1 MQLSK
6 IPHKA
11 KEICSP
17 FWPDLETCRRIM
29 ILMHHEMNRC
39 LDVPDH
45 PANDF
50 KMLNTYVTQL
60 PQGNETGQYLAL
72 DLGGTNY
79 RVLLITFDV
88 DSSEPTIE
96 YDTERIPPELMT
108 GKGDELFQFI
118 AKSVKKFLTEREL
131 LDVHFDMG
139 FTFSFPV
146 KQTSINRGTLIRWT
160 KGFSADDVVGKDVVE
175 ILNRAMSALNL
186 NVTCRIIT
194 NDTVGALAS
203 CKLTYPDTVAGVIVG
218 TGTNAAFASELPA
231 GPSFNDL
238 PPSATYVVIN
248 TEWGAFGDH
257 GLLDEFKTEFD
268 RIIDEESK
276 NPGKQ
281 TYEKMI
287 SGMYLGEIT
296 RHILRRLV
304 NERILLQ
311 GNMPEKWNDMDSIPT
326 SLLSDIARD
335 PDYLFYN
342 TERIIREHFNVTE
355 YTDEDLQIIHHVGV
369 AVANRAALYAGTGVA
384 CLVNRIKRR
393 EVTVGVD
400 GSLFK
405 LHPNFPANMLNVIR
419 RLANPLFHCK
429 LQMSEDGSGKGA
441 GALVA
446 SLMRHTRSC

>member
-1 MQLSK
+1 MV
-6 IPHKA
+6 I
-11 KEICSP
+11 
-17 FWPDLETCRRIM
+17 
-29 ILMHHEMNRC
+29 MHHEMNRC

-45 PANDF
+45 PSNDF

-79 RVLLITFDV
+79 RVLLITFDP

-108 GKGDELFQFI
+108 GKGDDLFKFI
-118 AKSVKKFLTEREL
+118 AKSVNRFLTERGL
-131 LDVHFDMG
+131 LDVPLDMG

-146 KQTSINRGTLIRWT
+146 NQTSINRGTLIRWT
-160 KGFSADDVVGKDVVE
+160 KGFSVNGVVGKDVVE
-175 ILNRAMSALNL
+175 LLNKAMSSMGLK
-186 NVTCRIIT
+186 VTCRVIT

-203 CKLTYPDTVAGVIVG
+203 CKLSYPDTVAGVIVG
-218 TGTNAAFASELPA
+218 TGTNAAYVAELPA
-231 GPSFNDL
+231 GPNFKIL
-238 PPSATYVVIN
+238 PPTATSVVIN

-268 RIIDEESK
+268 KIVDERSQ

-296 RHILRRLV
+296 RHVLRKLV
-304 NERILLQ
+304 NEKILFQ
-311 GNMPEKWNDMDSIPT
+311 GNMPKKWNEMNSIPT

-342 TERIIREHFNVTE
+342 TERIIREYFNVTE
-355 YTDEDLQIIHHVGV
+355 YTEEDLQIVHHVGV
-369 AVANRAALYAGTGVA
+369 AVANRAALYAGT
-384 CLVNRIKRR
+384 VNRIKRR

-405 LHPNFPANMLNVIR
+405 LHPNFPANMLNIIR

-446 SLMRHTRSC
+446 SLMQRTRGR